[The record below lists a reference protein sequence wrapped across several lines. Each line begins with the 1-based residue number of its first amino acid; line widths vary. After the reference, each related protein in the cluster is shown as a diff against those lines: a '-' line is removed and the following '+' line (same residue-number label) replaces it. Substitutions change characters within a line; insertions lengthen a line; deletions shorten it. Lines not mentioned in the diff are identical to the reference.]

1 MTKKYRSTY
10 IALVILSVIL
20 NLFPIAFY
28 VVKAFIESSATYQ
41 KVALSSTIFISL
53 ILTCISLLT
62 KVNIRSVIWI
72 LFVGLYICLDS
83 IINMIM
89 FIAIFQVTD
98 ELIISPLK
106 KMVKNKWIINKELDK
121 RTS

>member
-10 IALVILSVIL
+10 VALVIVSLIL
-20 NLFPIAFY
+20 NLFPVAFY
-28 VVKAFIESSATYQ
+28 VVKAFLESSATYQ

-53 ILTCISLLT
+53 ILTCVSLLT
-62 KVNIRSVIWI
+62 KVNIRSIIWI
-72 LFVGLYICLDS
+72 LFIGLYVCLDS
-83 IINMIM
+83 IINMIW

-98 ELIISPLK
+98 ELVITPLK

-121 RTS
+121 RL

>member
-10 IALVILSVIL
+10 IILMIVSLIL
-20 NLFPIAFY
+20 NLFPVAFY
-28 VVKAFIESSATYQ
+28 VVKAFMESSATYQ

-53 ILTCISLLT
+53 ILTCVSLLT
-62 KVNIRSVIWI
+62 KVNIRSIIWI
-72 LFVGLYICLDS
+72 LFIGLYVCLDS
-83 IINMIM
+83 IINMIW

-98 ELIISPLK
+98 ELVITPLK

-121 RTS
+121 RL

>member
-10 IALVILSVIL
+10 LALVIVSVIL
-20 NLFPIAFY
+20 NLFPVAFY

-53 ILTCISLLT
+53 ILTCVSLLT

-72 LFVGLYICLDS
+72 LFIGLYVCLDS

-89 FIAIFQVTD
+89 FIAIFQVAD
-98 ELIISPLK
+98 ELAITPLK
-106 KMVKNKWIINKELDK
+106 KMVKNKWIIHKELDK
-121 RTS
+121 RL

>member
-10 IALVILSVIL
+10 LALVIVSVIL
-20 NLFPIAFY
+20 NLFPVAFY

-53 ILTCISLLT
+53 ILTCVSLLT

-72 LFVGLYICLDS
+72 LFIGLYVCLDS

-89 FIAIFQVTD
+89 FIAIFQVAD
-98 ELIISPLK
+98 ELVITPLK

-121 RTS
+121 RL

>member
-10 IALVILSVIL
+10 LALVIVSVIL
-20 NLFPIAFY
+20 NLFPVAFY
-28 VVKAFIESSATYQ
+28 VAKAFIESSATYQ

-53 ILTCISLLT
+53 ILTCVSLLT

-72 LFVGLYICLDS
+72 LFIGLYVCLDS

-98 ELIISPLK
+98 ELVITPLK

-121 RTS
+121 RL

>member
-10 IALVILSVIL
+10 LALVIVSVIL
-20 NLFPIAFY
+20 NLFPVAFY

-53 ILTCISLLT
+53 ILTCVSLLT

-72 LFVGLYICLDS
+72 LFIGLYVCLHS

-89 FIAIFQVTD
+89 FIAIFQVAD
-98 ELIISPLK
+98 ELVITPLK
-106 KMVKNKWIINKELDK
+106 KMVKNKWIIHKELDK
-121 RTS
+121 RL

>member
-10 IALVILSVIL
+10 LALVIVSVIL
-20 NLFPIAFY
+20 NLFPVAFY

-41 KVALSSTIFISL
+41 KVALSSTIFMSL
-53 ILTCISLLT
+53 ILTCVSLLT

-72 LFVGLYICLDS
+72 LFIGLYVCLDS

-98 ELIISPLK
+98 ELVITPLK

-121 RTS
+121 RL

>member
-53 ILTCISLLT
+53 ILTCVSLLT

-72 LFVGLYICLDS
+72 LFIGLYACLDS
-83 IINMIM
+83 IINMIW

-98 ELIISPLK
+98 ELVITPLK

-121 RTS
+121 RL

>member
-10 IALVILSVIL
+10 LALVIISVIL
-20 NLFPIAFY
+20 NLFPVAFY
-28 VVKAFIESSATYQ
+28 VAKAFIESSATYQ

-53 ILTCISLLT
+53 ILTCVSLLT

-72 LFVGLYICLDS
+72 LFIGLYVCLDS

-98 ELIISPLK
+98 ELVITPLK

-121 RTS
+121 RL

>member
-10 IALVILSVIL
+10 LALMIVSVIL
-20 NLFPIAFY
+20 NLFPVAFY

-53 ILTCISLLT
+53 ILTCVSLLT

-72 LFVGLYICLDS
+72 LFIGLYVCLDS

-89 FIAIFQVTD
+89 FIAIFQVAD
-98 ELIISPLK
+98 ELVITPMK
-106 KMVKNKWIINKELDK
+106 KMVKNKWIIHKELDK
-121 RTS
+121 RL

>member
-10 IALVILSVIL
+10 LALVIVSVIL
-20 NLFPIAFY
+20 NLFPVAFY

-53 ILTCISLLT
+53 ILTCVSLLT

-72 LFVGLYICLDS
+72 LFIGLYVCLDS

-98 ELIISPLK
+98 ELVITPLK

-121 RTS
+121 RL

>member
-10 IALVILSVIL
+10 IILMIVSLIL
-20 NLFPIAFY
+20 NLFPVAFY

-53 ILTCISLLT
+53 ILTCVSLLT
-62 KVNIRSVIWI
+62 KVNIRSIIWI
-72 LFVGLYICLDS
+72 LFIGLYVCLDS
-83 IINMIM
+83 IIDMIW
-89 FIAIFQVTD
+89 FIAVFQVTD
-98 ELIISPLK
+98 ELVISPLK

-121 RTS
+121 RL